1 MKSKQYQEEI
11 KALNKRQED
20 EIKKHQEEIKALNK
34 SQDEIINT
42 KKKSNF

>member
-11 KALNKRQED
+11 KTLNKRQED

-42 KKKSNF
+42 KNF